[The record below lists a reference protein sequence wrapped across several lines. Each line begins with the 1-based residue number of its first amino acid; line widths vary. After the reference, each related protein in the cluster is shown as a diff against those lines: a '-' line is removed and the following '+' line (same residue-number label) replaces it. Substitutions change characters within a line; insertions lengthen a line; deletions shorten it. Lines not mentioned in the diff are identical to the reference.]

1 VIKSRNRYQ
10 YVLYL
15 GTLLV
20 LNACFGIASSI
31 SAQTDRGDINV
42 RPLSGVR
49 ELPAREKRYALIIG
63 IDRYQ
68 DKQIG
73 ALTGAANDAR
83 VLSDTL
89 VRYAGFPA
97 DQVVL
102 LSSDQPEE
110 RQPTRVNILQRL
122 SNLAGLVPKDGLLFL
137 SFSGHGIARAGQAF
151 LLPSDARISEDP
163 MFLEDTACSVTRI
176 RDRIQAAEIKQVILL
191 LDACRNSPM
200 GRSDEANP
208 LTDAFKNAFNFYLS
222 NKGITAFAVLY
233 ATAVG
238 ERAYEYSEKRLG
250 YFTWAVVEG
259 IKGNAANEKG
269 QVTLSALIRYVQE
282 AVPRRVALDLGP
294 ARQQIPFASMEGYR
308 PEELVIAVAQPKP
321 IEAKSTAITLAREST
336 SARLAVSPELY
347 EEIGDTLLNKGRW
360 KEAELAYRGAI
371 QARPGQARLHNNLGV
386 ALDRQQRWADAALAY
401 REAVRL
407 EPNDAKYHDNLKI
420 ALFNDRKFDEAEKEA
435 VESVRLEPANPAW
448 RNGLGDLLQMLG
460 ECSKAESAYREALLL
475 QPDNA
480 PYHTNLG
487 RALSC
492 QMKEADAEVEFRRAL
507 RLAPNNQEYE
517 DTLRASLQTEKKWTD
532 AEAAYRR
539 ALQSEP
545 DSYVWHY
552 ELGRALEKGKKRS
565 EAEAEYREAARL
577 EPAVSWVYAALGRVL
592 EQQGRLAEAESELR
606 QATRLEPTNA
616 EFHNALSLV
625 LRKQKKWPEAET
637 EANEAVRLDPKNA
650 PSYKENL
657 KRIGQKKT

>member
-1 VIKSRNRYQ
+1 MILIPNRYLC
-10 YVLYL
+10 VLYV
-15 GTLLV
+15 GTLWL
-20 LNACFGIASSI
+20 LSACFVTASI
-31 SAQTDRGDINV
+31 IFGQTGRGDITV
-42 RPLSGVR
+42 RRLGGVR

-122 SNLAGLVPKDGLLFL
+122 SNLAGSVPKDGLLFM

-151 LLPSDARISEDP
+151 LLPSDARISDDP

-176 RDRIQAAEIKQVILL
+176 RDRIQATEIKQVIML

-208 LTDAFKNAFNFYLS
+208 LTDAFKNGFNFYLS

-259 IKGNAANEKG
+259 IRGNAANDKG
-269 QVTLSALIRYVQE
+269 QVTLSTLIRYVQE
-282 AVPRRVALDLGP
+282 TVPRRVALDLGP

-308 PEELVIAVAQPKP
+308 PDELVIAVAQPKP
-321 IEAKSTAITLAREST
+321 LESKSASVISGRATEST

-347 EEIGDTLLNKGRW
+347 EELGDTFLNKGRW

-371 QARPGQARLHNNLGV
+371 QTGPGQARLHNNLGV

-420 ALFNDRKFDEAEKEA
+420 ALFNDKKFDEAKQEA
-435 VESVRLEPANPAW
+435 MRSVTLEPANPEW
-448 RNGLGDLLQMLG
+448 RNGLGELLRMLN
-460 ECSKAESAYREALLL
+460 ECSKAESAYREALTL
-475 QPDNA
+475 QPDNPA
-480 PYHTNLG
+480 YHSNLG
-487 RALSC
+487 HALSC
-492 QMKEADAEVEFRRAL
+492 QTREADAEVEFRRAL
-507 RLAPNNQEYE
+507 RLAPNNHEYE
-517 DTLRASLQTEKKWTD
+517 DTLRVSLQTEKNGQTLKPLTD
-532 AEAAYRR
+532 ARHSQN
-539 ALQSEP
+539 LI
-545 DSYVWHY
+545 VMF
-552 ELGRALEKGKKRS
+552 GIM
-565 EAEAEYREAARL
+565 
-577 EPAVSWVYAALGRVL
+577 SWVGL
-592 EQQGRLAEAESELR
+592 
-606 QATRLEPTNA
+606 
-616 EFHNALSLV
+616 
-625 LRKQKKWPEAET
+625 
-637 EANEAVRLDPKNA
+637 
-650 PSYKENL
+650 
-657 KRIGQKKT
+657 